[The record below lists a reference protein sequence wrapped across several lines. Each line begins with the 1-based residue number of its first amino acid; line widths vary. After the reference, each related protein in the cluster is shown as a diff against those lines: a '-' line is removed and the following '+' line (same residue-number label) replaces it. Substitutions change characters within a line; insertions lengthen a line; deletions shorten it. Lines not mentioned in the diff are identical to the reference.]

1 MLAAIEH
8 LMRLHPAY
16 CLGRCENRRL
26 DLEALKELES
36 GHLRLRHRHEYEA
49 DRRER
54 NLTIREVTAVMA
66 MLVVFCGVVAVI
78 AFLADDTTDT
88 KQQPVVAVSYAAE

>member
-1 MLAAIEH
+1 MLTAIER

-26 DLEALKELES
+26 DLEAPKEHES
-36 GHLRLRHRHEYEA
+36 GHLACASGHEYEA
-49 DRRER
+49 DRREPS
-54 NLTIREVTAVMA
+54 LAFREVAAVMA
-66 MLVVFCGVVAVI
+66 LLVVFCGGVAVI
-78 AFLADDTTDT
+78 AFLAGDASDT